1 MKNRQII
8 LGARSGI
15 ARELVKLRA
24 GVALTELVLAGRDLE
39 ELERD
44 AADLRLRFGI
54 SVMVERFDARDCES
68 HGAFWEKV
76 SAFEGELGVIGCFG
90 TMPPQELAQ
99 RDLNA
104 LKETIEGNFLGMASI
119 LSLAANTLEERKSG
133 YICAI
138 SSVAGD
144 RGRATNYIY
153 GSAKAGVS
161 AFMQGL
167 CQRLS
172 RAGVR
177 VILVKPGIV
186 DTGMTWGLAEGG
198 AEAVGVAKT
207 ISKAI
212 DKGKTVV
219 YAPWKW
225 RWIMAV
231 VKALPTWVFNK
242 TKF

>member
-15 ARELVKLRA
+15 GRELSKVRA
-24 GVALTELVLAGRDLE
+24 LVPETELTLCGRDVE

-44 AADLRLRFGI
+44 AADLRIRYG
-54 SVMVERFDARDCES
+54 VPVVVEPFDARDFDS
-68 HGAFWEKV
+68 HKTFWEKV

-90 TMPPQELAQ
+90 TMPPQDLAQ
-99 RDLNA
+99 KDFSA
-104 LKETIEGNFLGMASI
+104 LRETVETNLLGMMSI

-133 YICAI
+133 FICAL

-144 RGRATNYIY
+144 RGRAKNYIY
-153 GSAKAGVS
+153 GAAKAGLS

-172 RAGVR
+172 RVGVK
-177 VILVKPGIV
+177 VILVKPGVV
-186 DTGMTWGLAEGG
+186 DTGMTWGVAEGG
-198 AEAVGVAKT
+198 AEAGSVAKA

-212 DKGKTVV
+212 DKGKYTV
-219 YAPWKW
+219 YTPWKW
-225 RWIMAV
+225 RMIMAI
-231 VKALPTWVFNK
+231 VKSLPTGMFNK